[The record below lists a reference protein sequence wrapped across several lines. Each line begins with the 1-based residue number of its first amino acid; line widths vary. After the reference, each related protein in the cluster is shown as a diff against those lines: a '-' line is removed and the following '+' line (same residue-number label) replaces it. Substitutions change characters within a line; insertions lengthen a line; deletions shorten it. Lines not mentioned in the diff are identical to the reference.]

1 VKKYSV
7 VFAVSLLFLS
17 NLALAAQISAVK
29 NNKVMLALEGE
40 SASPGAEFFAINP
53 QGKKVAIIRISQV
66 KGDRAVGEIVKGS
79 AKQGYTL
86 QAKSGGATAPTS
98 SAGTED
104 SSYYD
109 KKLSQKIHN
118 GNSYGILGGYLMN
131 TMSISYVDAI
141 KTSMTGTGFG
151 ATGFYDYAL
160 SPTLVARGMVGLEQ
174 YIAKGS
180 NTATAPATTDCTTNC
195 NINLTYLSMYG
206 TGRWNF
212 MQGNYKSWIGG
223 GIGYLYP
230 MSKSSTAF
238 PNSSQLQ
245 ANQIFTVSA
254 GTDIRLNNKTYVPV
268 SVEYGI
274 FPASPT
280 VTASIIYFRAG
291 YAWNL

>member
-17 NLALAAQISAVK
+17 NLVLAAQISAVK
-29 NNKVMLALEGE
+29 NNKVMVSLEGE

-53 QGKKVAIIRISQV
+53 QGKKVAIIRVSQV
-66 KGDRAVGEIVKGS
+66 KGDRAVGEIIKGS
-79 AKQGYTL
+79 AKPGYTL
-86 QAKSGGATAPTS
+86 QSKGGGTAAAPTR
-98 SAGTED
+98 AGPDD

-109 KKLSQKIHN
+109 KKLSQKSHN
-118 GNSYGILGGYLMN
+118 GNSYGVIGGYLLN
-131 TMSISYVDAI
+131 TMTISYLDSI
-141 KTSMTGTGFG
+141 KTTMTGSGFG
-151 ATGFYDYAL
+151 ALGFYDYAL
-160 SPTLVARGMVGLEQ
+160 SPSLVARGMVGLEQ
-174 YIAKGS
+174 YIAKGT
-180 NTATAPATTDCTTNC
+180 NAATAPASTDCVADC

-206 TGRWNF
+206 YARWNF

-245 ANQIFTVSA
+245 ANQIFMVSA

-280 VTASIIYFRAG
+280 VTASIIYLRAG